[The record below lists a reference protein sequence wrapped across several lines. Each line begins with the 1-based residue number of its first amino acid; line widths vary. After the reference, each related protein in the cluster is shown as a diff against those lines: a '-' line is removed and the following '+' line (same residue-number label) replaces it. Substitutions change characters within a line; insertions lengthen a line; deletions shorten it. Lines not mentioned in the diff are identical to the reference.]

1 MGILYTLYKALSPQM
16 RHRAKRW
23 VGGLGHSASLLD
35 SLKANKDALG
45 KRCLDIAFC
54 HFLEM
59 YSRLQNKSLAGLR
72 CMDFGGGYVI
82 SDSLVMW
89 LLGAARVDT
98 LDYNP
103 IARPA
108 ALRKA
113 VLAMDETHLLNF
125 ARKFGFVDMQDLSER
140 LARLKKLAQAGDIPI
155 EALGIYYQS
164 PFDATNAEQLRHLA
178 EVDLVWSTSVLEHI
192 HPKYLPPILAN
203 LATLLSP
210 WGAMLHLIDAR
221 DHLDLEE
228 APFGFLEDATDYLL
242 DRDYD
247 ARGNRL
253 SWLEWREV
261 SGCMDIH
268 DANTEVVGLNAGF
281 ESIPYASDS
290 KAHFY
295 LLMAKKKTA
304 TYAHIAHH

>member
-1 MGILYTLYKALSPQM
+1 MGFLYTLYKALSPQM
-16 RHRAKRW
+16 RYRAKRW
-23 VGGLGHSASLLD
+23 VGGLGHHASLLD

-45 KRCLDIAFC
+45 KRRLDIAFC

-72 CMDFGGGYVI
+72 CIDFGAGYVI

-103 IARPA
+103 IARSS

-113 VLAMDETHLLNF
+113 VIAMDETHLLNF
-125 ARKFGFVDMQDLSER
+125 ACKFGFVDMRDLSER
-140 LARLKKLAQAGDIPI
+140 LARLKRLAQVGDIPL
-155 EALGIYYQS
+155 EALGIYYQA
-164 PFDATNAEQLRHLA
+164 PFDATKAEHLRQLVQ
-178 EVDLVWSTSVLEHI
+178 VDLVWSTSVLEHI
-192 HPKYLPPILAN
+192 HPKYLAPILTN
-203 LATLLSP
+203 LAMLLSP

-228 APFGFLEDATDYLL
+228 APFGFLEDGSDYLL

-253 SWLEWREV
+253 SWLEWRGV
-261 SGCMDIH
+261 SGDMDIH
-268 DANTEVVGLNAGF
+268 DAETEVIGLNAGF
-281 ESIPYASDS
+281 ESMPYALDS
-290 KAHFY
+290 MAHFY

-304 TYAHIAHH
+304 TYAHTAHH

>member
-45 KRCLDIAFC
+45 KRRLDIAFC

-72 CMDFGGGYVI
+72 CMDFGAGYVI

-113 VLAMDETHLLNF
+113 VMAMDENHLLNF
-125 ARKFGFVDMQDLSER
+125 ARKFGFVDMKDLSER
-140 LARLKKLAQAGDIPI
+140 LVCLKKLAQEGDIPL
-155 EALGIYYQS
+155 EALGIYYQA
-164 PFDATNAEQLRHLA
+164 PFDATNPEQIRHLA

-228 APFGFLEDATDYLL
+228 APFGFLEDGSDYLL

-261 SGCMDIH
+261 SGCMEAD
-268 DANTEVVGLNAGF
+268 TEVVGLNAGF
-281 ESIPYASDS
+281 ESMPYVSDS

-304 TYAHIAHH
+304 TYAHTAHH